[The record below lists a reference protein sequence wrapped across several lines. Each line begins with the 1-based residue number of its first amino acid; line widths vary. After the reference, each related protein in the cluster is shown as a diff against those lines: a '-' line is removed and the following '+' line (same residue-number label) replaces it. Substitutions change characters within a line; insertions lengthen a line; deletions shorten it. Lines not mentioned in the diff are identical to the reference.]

1 MKITLR
7 IIGLVGTLLF
17 STFLYFT
24 YSVPGYV
31 EEVGKDFI
39 KQQVKKK
46 TNAKIDSLTINK
58 KDNAFSKIAGKLL
71 EKNKARID
79 SVKQNLKDKTHE
91 KLADIIAEMRN
102 LDCECRN
109 KHAALIKKQ
118 YQLNLS
124 SLQVANDKLKDFMRT
139 RYMEVVTE
147 LKRDVRIFTGSN
159 TLIFLLL
166 LIVSFLK
173 PKAIAHLF
181 LPGVLLVTSTAVCS
195 YFYVFEQDWILTII
209 YNNYLGYGY
218 LAYIGV
224 LFAILCDIVFNKA
237 SVTTE
242 IINAILH
249 AIGSAFE
256 VVPC

>member
-7 IIGLVGTLLF
+7 IIGLIGTILF

-24 YSVPGYV
+24 FSVPSYV

-46 TNAKIDSLTINK
+46 TNEKIDSLTINK
-58 KDNAFSKIAGKLL
+58 KDNALSKLAGKLL
-71 EKNKARID
+71 EKNKVKID
-79 SVKQNLKDKTHE
+79 SVKQNLKNKTHE

-118 YQLNLS
+118 YQLNLT
-124 SLQVANDKLKDFMRT
+124 SLQAVNDKLKDFMRT

-173 PKAIAHLF
+173 PKAITHLF
-181 LPGVLLVTSTAVCS
+181 LPGILLVTSTVLCS
-195 YFYVFEQDWILTII
+195 YFYVFEQNWILTII
-209 YNNYLGYGY
+209 HNDYLGYGH
-218 LAYIGV
+218 LVYIGV
-224 LFAILCDIVFNKA
+224 LFAFLCDIVFNKA
-237 SVTTE
+237 RVTTE
-242 IINAILH
+242 IINGTLS
-249 AIGSAFE
+249 AIGNATV